1 MFIGYYKSISSPE
14 EFYSDRRNTLD
25 FPTQVEFDKKKYS
38 LTYTYQ
44 IDTESSYA
52 KLVDS
57 AKRNNIP
64 YDIKVK

>member
-14 EFYSDRRNTLD
+14 EFYSDRRNSLD
-25 FPTQVEFDKKKYS
+25 FPTQVELNKKKYS
-38 LTYTYQ
+38 LTHTYQ
-44 IDTESSYA
+44 VETESSYI

>member
-1 MFIGYYKSISSPE
+1 MKIDPEPVLGYREIMAK
-14 EFYSDRRNTLD
+14 
-25 FPTQVEFDKKKYS
+25 TQVELNKKKYS

-44 IDTESSYA
+44 IETESSYV